1 MTAAELTKAKRK
13 YHRSLTLAI
22 FVGIC
27 FSFFCYAIHQNL
39 DSTLMYIFFVA
50 FIICTIMIYI
60 GIFKLLFSENSIKQD
75 FLHKNK
81 ICVSLHI
88 EKMQCASG
96 IDNDYRLF
104 FEPNDYLH
112 SYIVG
117 VKTYHSLKE
126 GDIIDI
132 EITEFGKWILS
143 IKHNDTSIEY
153 KGYIK

>member
-1 MTAAELTKAKRK
+1 
-13 YHRSLTLAI
+13 
-22 FVGIC
+22 
-27 FSFFCYAIHQNL
+27 
-39 DSTLMYIFFVA
+39 
-50 FIICTIMIYI
+50 MIYI

-75 FLHKNK
+75 LLHKNK

-132 EITEFGKWILS
+132 EILNLVNGYFLLS
-143 IKHNDTSIEY
+143 ITDTSIEY